1 MNENKKKSQRK
12 MDNPE
17 QFATE
22 NEDMHDKF
30 MSEQTVDPIPM
41 EDLRE
46 EKLEEKR
53 IMTKKRLLQAKKV
66 QTVNLVS
73 KAPAG
78 WPIKTE
84 SESPGAS
91 SMFFAKIRVGT
102 VA

>member
-1 MNENKKKSQRK
+1 MDENKKKSQRK

-46 EKLEEKR
+46 EKLEEK
-53 IMTKKRLLQAKKV
+53 TDHDKKNDFFKRKKV
-66 QTVNLVS
+66 
-73 KAPAG
+73 
-78 WPIKTE
+78 
-84 SESPGAS
+84 
-91 SMFFAKIRVGT
+91 
-102 VA
+102 

>member
-1 MNENKKKSQRK
+1 MGENKKQGK

-46 EKLEEKR
+46 EKLEEK
-53 IMTKKRLLQAKKV
+53 TGHDKKRLLQAKKSISRK
-66 QTVNLVS
+66 LC
-73 KAPAG
+73 KHPRDG
-78 WPIKTE
+78 
-84 SESPGAS
+84 
-91 SMFFAKIRVGT
+91 R
-102 VA
+102 

>member
-1 MNENKKKSQRK
+1 MGENKKQGK

-46 EKLEEKR
+46 EKTGHDKKTTSSSEK
-53 IMTKKRLLQAKKV
+53 KYK
-66 QTVNLVS
+66 
-73 KAPAG
+73 P
-78 WPIKTE
+78 
-84 SESPGAS
+84 
-91 SMFFAKIRVGT
+91 
-102 VA
+102 

>member
-1 MNENKKKSQRK
+1 MSENKKQGK

-46 EKLEEKR
+46 EKLEEK
-53 IMTKKRLLQAKKV
+53 TDHDKK
-66 QTVNLVS
+66 TTS
-73 KAPAG
+73 S
-78 WPIKTE
+78 
-84 SESPGAS
+84 SEKSISRKLCKHP
-91 SMFFAKIRVGT
+91 RDYR
-102 VA
+102 

>member
-12 MDNPE
+12 MHNPE

-46 EKLEEKR
+46 EKLEEK
-53 IMTKKRLLQAKKV
+53 TDHDKKTTSSSEKKY
-66 QTVNLVS
+66 
-73 KAPAG
+73 KP
-78 WPIKTE
+78 
-84 SESPGAS
+84 
-91 SMFFAKIRVGT
+91 
-102 VA
+102 